1 MEISTS
7 RILRRQLTPEEKAD
21 QTKKLKLEK
30 DKLET
35 EAASKIKR
43 AALRPFIKY
52 QGKIFYHTE
61 LIDMAMVCDNLLKK
75 VSESEELLVV
85 GFDLEWP
92 FDFQSGSG
100 RTAVIQISPDL
111 NTCYILHVSKIK
123 YLPKSLSDF
132 LEHDKVRLT
141 GNNVKN
147 DARKLARDFTGVN
160 GDKLVQNCIDLGV
173 LANSILP
180 TTHRWSLEKLV
191 NYLLDLRI
199 NKSKMVRNS
208 KWHIIPLSPA
218 QQKYAA
224 IDSHVSLLLY
234 VTLKEKEKD
243 KEDDQ
248 NTLNK

>member
-7 RILRRQLTPEEKAD
+7 RILRRRLTPEEKAD

-43 AALRPFIKY
+43 AVLRPFIKY

-61 LIDMAMVCDNLLKK
+61 LIDMAM
-75 VSESEELLVV
+75 
-85 GFDLEWP
+85 
-92 FDFQSGSG
+92 SGSG

-123 YLPKSLSDF
+123 YLPKSLSEF